1 MKPER
6 LASIWRQYVAHLAH
20 TLTELGAARQAQQP
34 AAALD
39 ERVEQLANEACVLL
53 MRVSLCNPSCSRV
66 GLFPCVP
73 DGNMALCTEEAYEGP
88 QQAARVAYAHPAQLC
103 KACHTLQ
110 GGSLGCT
117 ADDGYHL

>member
-66 GLFPCVP
+66 CLSPSVP
-73 DGNMALCTEEAYEGP
+73 AGRLSMHRICM
-88 QQAARVAYAHPAQLC
+88 
-103 KACHTLQ
+103 
-110 GGSLGCT
+110 
-117 ADDGYHL
+117 